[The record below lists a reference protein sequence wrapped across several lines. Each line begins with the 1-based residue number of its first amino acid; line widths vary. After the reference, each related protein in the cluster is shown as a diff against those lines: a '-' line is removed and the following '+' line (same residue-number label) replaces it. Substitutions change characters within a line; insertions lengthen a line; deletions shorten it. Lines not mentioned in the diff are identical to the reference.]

1 MHAVNDAGTT
11 GDVPTEDT
19 AGIVGIAR
27 GGGLNLVGA
36 AFNQFVR
43 FAITY
48 ALARVLGRSQS
59 GLYFQAYAILSLLGV
74 LASFGFTQ
82 SLTRF
87 VALYRAEE
95 NGAALRGVVR
105 LALVVAAGTAALMG
119 AALFAAS
126 PYIAREI
133 FHEPS
138 LILLLRFVS
147 VALPS
152 TVYTDCALAATQGF
166 KTMRPYARINL
177 FFEPALNAVLTV
189 TLLVLG
195 LGLKGAMAALTI
207 TNVIA
212 SVLAAIALQR
222 LLRRYREPPE
232 YEARRLL
239 SFTVVSWGSQLTAI
253 GLLWADTILLGIMRT
268 SAAVG
273 LYQVATRLTILMTT
287 VIAPIG
293 LAFAPRVA
301 DLYRR
306 GELEALRHAYA
317 VVTSW
322 IFRLALPAAVVLI
335 VFARQLL
342 GLFGPGFESGATVT
356 VVLTVGQLVNAITGP
371 CGLML
376 VMSGRPGIQL
386 AGNAATLALNL
397 GLNLYLIPR
406 YGVVGA
412 AIAWAISMIFINA
425 LRVVAVAVTMHM
437 LPLHE
442 GLLKGALAGG
452 VAAVAGFAARQFTSG
467 PLTLLLGVPL
477 TVVVYALTLLLLGVG
492 TEDRLVLE
500 SLRARVRAGARA

>member
-1 MHAVNDAGTT
+1 MRPVDDAPTT
-11 GDVPTEDT
+11 GVAPKEGA

-27 GGGLNLVGA
+27 GAGLNVVGA
-36 AFNQFVR
+36 AFNQLLR
-43 FAITY
+43 FAITFL
-48 ALARVLGRSQS
+48 LARFLGSSQS
-59 GLYFQAYAILSLLGV
+59 GLYFQAFAILSLLGI

-87 VALYRAEE
+87 VALYRADED
-95 NGAALRGVVR
+95 GAAVRGVVR
-105 LALVVAAGTAALMG
+105 LALFVAAGTAALMG
-119 AALFAAS
+119 TTLFAGS
-126 PYIAREI
+126 SYIAREI
-133 FHEPS
+133 FHDPR

-147 VALPS
+147 LALPS

-177 FFEPALNAVLTV
+177 FFEPALNVLLTV
-189 TLLVLG
+189 ILLAVG
-195 LGLKGAMAALTI
+195 LGLNGAMAALTI
-207 TNVIA
+207 TNVTA
-212 SVLAAIALQR
+212 SILAAIALRRLVGRYKQR
-222 LLRRYREPPE
+222 PRHEVRQ
-232 YEARRLL
+232 LL
-239 SFTVVSWGSQLTAI
+239 SFSVVSWGSQLTAT

-268 SAAVG
+268 PAAVG

-306 GELEALRHAYA
+306 GELDALRHAYA

-342 GLFGPGFESGATVT
+342 GLFGPAFESGATVT
-356 VVLTVGQLVNAITGP
+356 VVLTIGQLVNAITGP

-376 VMSGRPGIQL
+376 VMSGRPGIQML
-386 AGNAATLALNL
+386 GNAATLALNL

-406 YGVVGA
+406 HGVTGA
-412 AIAWAISMIFINA
+412 AIAWAVSMVFINA
-425 LRVVAVAVTMHM
+425 LRVVAVAVSMHM

-442 GLLKGALAGG
+442 GLPKGALAGS
-452 VAAVAGFAARQFTSG
+452 VALATGLTARHFISG
-467 PLTLLLGVPL
+467 PLALLLGVPL
-477 TVVVYALTLLLLGVG
+477 TVVAYALTLLLIGVG
-492 TEDRLVLE
+492 TEDRLVLA
-500 SLRARVRAGARA
+500 SLRARGRAGARA

>member
-1 MHAVNDAGTT
+1 MN
-11 GDVPTEDT
+11 DVPATGVPPKEDA
-19 AGIVGIAR
+19 AGIIGIAR
-27 GGGLNLVGA
+27 GGGLNVLGS
-36 AFNQFVR
+36 AFNQLLR

-48 ALARVLGRSQS
+48 VLARVLGISQA
-59 GLYFQAYAILSLLGV
+59 GLYFQAYAILSLLGI

-95 NGAALRGVVR
+95 DGAAVRGVVR
-105 LALVVAAGTAALMG
+105 LALVIAAGTATLLG
-119 AALFAAS
+119 AALFAGS

-133 FHEPS
+133 FHEPR

-147 VALPS
+147 IALPS
-152 TVYTDCALAATQGF
+152 TVFADCALAATQGF

-177 FFEPALNAVLTV
+177 FFEPALNVLLTV
-189 TLLVLG
+189 ILLTVG
-195 LGLKGAMAALTI
+195 LGLNGAMAALTI

-212 SVLAAIALQR
+212 SILAAIALHR
-222 LLRRYREPPE
+222 LVRRYRERPR

-239 SFTVVSWGSQLTAI
+239 SFTVVSWASQLTAV
-253 GLLWADTILLGIMRT
+253 GLLWADTILLGILRT
-268 SAAVG
+268 PAAVG
-273 LYQVATRLTILMTT
+273 LYQVATRLTLLMTT

-342 GLFGPGFESGATVT
+342 GLFGPAFESGATVT
-356 VVLTVGQLVNAITGP
+356 VVLTVGQLGNAITGP

-376 VMSGRPGIQL
+376 VMSGRPGIQMV
-386 AGNAATLALNL
+386 GNAATLALNL

-406 YGVVGA
+406 YGVTGA
-412 AIAWAISMIFINA
+412 AIAWAASMVFING

-442 GLLKGALAGG
+442 GLLKGALAGS
-452 VAAVAGFAARQFTSG
+452 VAAAAGLAARSFTSG
-467 PLTLLLGVPL
+467 PLTLLIGVPL
-477 TVVVYALTLLLLGVG
+477 TVVAYALALLLLGVG
-492 TEDRLVLE
+492 TEDRLVLA
-500 SLRARVRAGARA
+500 SLRARLRAGARA